1 MSNPVYGKQLKT
13 SSKVTANSASMLLWS
28 LSIGLILF
36 LLWSAFQVALFNGQ
50 LLQFEAPIYWTV
62 AITTLLFILWVAIYF
77 KQMKLETQQDWLKV
91 AVILLPLT
99 YVLSLINAASEYLAN
114 NMILIQCI
122 YAMIFVMTMYL
133 LQNNKTNHI
142 IQSSLIGIAYV
153 IVGFGLLNWLGAFS
167 FAGKLVGWFSAGVIN
182 GVYNQAIWNDSNGAR
197 LASVFQYPNTYAAFL
212 MAFLFISIF
221 SMIRSKRIF
230 TQLLHGFMLVPI
242 ILSLL
247 LTLSRTGLVMLPIVF
262 VILLLLLKPTK
273 QILWF
278 IYCAVSAIGTLLV
291 LNPINTAGI
300 ELQKQFTGSLAAKSW
315 AILIGASLVVAL
327 LCWAIQR
334 LVAPMLEAKLQSW
347 SARKASSVWIP
358 LGSVVL
364 TVVIAVLLLGTGVR
378 NILPDS
384 ISTRLENINFQ
395 QHSVLERITFYKDAT
410 KLFADYPVIGA
421 GGGAWTALYEK
432 YQNNP
437 YVSAQ
442 AHNFFMQYL
451 VEVGLVGFLVFMA
464 FILYVFYQYVRSYV
478 RRNEEDRESHF
489 VFFILSMSILVLS
502 LLDFNMSYVFIGM
515 LVFLGLGGMSAAIEP
530 QPTRR
535 LKMGEAAA
543 RGVYSIIAGIAII
556 VLLIVSVRFL
566 QANHYAIEGNEL
578 ARSSQD
584 FRQIKAPL
592 DKDLS
597 IRSTHPDSLML
608 LASLYQQG
616 YTQTKDEQF
625 YTEAVQLLQRGLE
638 AEPYNK
644 GMVKQLIGIYEL
656 KGENDQAYALR
667 KEYANNYIWDM
678 DWYEQL
684 ISRSFD
690 LGYQAL
696 GQGDTTKKNAYF
708 TSGIEAYQ
716 HVVDG
721 VEHLKTL
728 PKGQLQGQPFQV
740 TPTMILNAGKMKY
753 MSNDLPG
760 ATAVLKT
767 GIAEDLTDA
776 TNREIARWYL
786 ASLKREFK
794 MDEALYNKLIAISSS
809 EADEIKRIAELTF
822 N

>member
-1 MSNPVYGKQLKT
+1 MSNPVYGKQKKT
-13 SSKVTANSASMLLWS
+13 SSKATANSASTLLWS

-50 LLQFEAPIYWTV
+50 LLQFEAPIYWAV

-91 AVILLPLT
+91 AVIMLPLT
-99 YVLSLINAASEYLAN
+99 YVLSLVNAASGYLAT
-114 NMILIQCI
+114 NMVLIQCI
-122 YAMIFVMTMYL
+122 YAMIFVMTMYV
-133 LQNNKTNHI
+133 LQNNKINHI
-142 IQSSLIGIAYV
+142 IQFSLIGIAYV
-153 IVGFGLLNWLGAFS
+153 IVVYGFLNWLGAFS
-167 FAGKLVGWFSAGVIN
+167 FAGKLVGWFSSGVVN
-182 GVYNQAIWNDSNGAR
+182 GVYNQAIWNDANGAR

-221 SMIRSKRIF
+221 SMIRTKKIYV
-230 TQLLHGFMLVPI
+230 QLLHGFMLVPI
-242 ILSLL
+242 VLSLL

-262 VILLLLLKPTK
+262 VILLLLLKPAK

-278 IYCAVSAIGTLLV
+278 IYSGISAIGTLLI
-291 LNPINTAGI
+291 LNPINTAGL
-300 ELQKQFTGSLAAKSW
+300 ELQKQFTSSLAAKSW
-315 AILIGASLVVAL
+315 AILIGASLVVAM
-327 LCWAIQR
+327 LCWVIQR
-334 LVAPMLEAKLQSW
+334 FVAPKLEGKLQSW
-347 SARKASSVWIP
+347 SSRKASSAWIP
-358 LGSVVL
+358 LGSIVL
-364 TVVIAVLLLGTGVR
+364 IAVLAVLLLGTGLR

-451 VEVGLVGFLVFMA
+451 VEVGLIGFIVFMA
-464 FILYVFYQYVRSYV
+464 FILYVFYQYIRSYV
-478 RRNEEDRESHF
+478 RRSEDEREFHF
-489 VFFILSMSILVLS
+489 VYFILSMSILVLS

-515 LVFLGLGGMSAAIEP
+515 LVFLGLGGMAAAIEP
-530 QPTRR
+530 KPTRR
-535 LKMGEAAA
+535 LKMSAATA
-543 RGVYSIIAGIAII
+543 RGVYNTIAGIVII
-556 VLLIVSVRFL
+556 VLLIISIRFL
-566 QANHYAIEGNEL
+566 QADQYANEGKVVAQN
-578 ARSSQD
+578 SQD
-584 FRQIKAPL
+584 FQQLKDPL
-592 DKDLS
+592 EKDLS
-597 IRSTHPDSLML
+597 IRSTHFDSLMM

-616 YTQTKDEQF
+616 YTQTQDDQF
-625 YTEAVQLLQRGLE
+625 YMAALELLQRGLK

-644 GMVKQLIGIYEL
+644 AIVKQMIDLYEL
-656 KGENDQAYALR
+656 KGEVDQAYALR
-667 KEYANNYIWDM
+667 KEYADHYIWDM
-678 DWYEQL
+678 AWYEQF

-690 LGYQAL
+690 LGYQAI
-696 GQGDTTKKNAYF
+696 GQGDLTKKKSYF
-708 TSGIEAYQ
+708 SSGLAAYQ

-728 PKGQLQGQPFQV
+728 PEGQLQGQPFEV

-753 MSNDLPG
+753 MLNDSSE
-760 ATAVLKT
+760 AAAILKK
-767 GIAEDLTDA
+767 GIAEDLNDV

-786 ASLKREFK
+786 ASLKRDFQL
-794 MDEALYNKLIAISSS
+794 DEALYNKMIAISPG
-809 EADEIKRIAELTF
+809 EADEIKKIAELNF
-822 N
+822 

>member
-1 MSNPVYGKQLKT
+1 MSNPVYGKQMKS
-13 SSKVTANSASMLLWS
+13 SSKATANRASTLLWS

-50 LLQFEAPIYWTV
+50 LLQFEAPIYWAV
-62 AITTLLFILWVAIYF
+62 AITTLLFILWVATYF
-77 KQMKLETQQDWLKV
+77 KEMKLDTQQDWLKV

-99 YVLSLINAASEYLAN
+99 YVLSLINAASEYLAT

-133 LQNNKTNHI
+133 LQNNKINHI

-182 GVYNQAIWNDSNGAR
+182 GAYNQAIWNDANGPR

-212 MAFLFISIF
+212 MAFLFIGIF
-221 SMIRSKRIF
+221 SLIRTKKLFIQMF
-230 TQLLHGFMLVPI
+230 HGFMLVPI

-247 LTLSRTGLVMLPIVF
+247 LTLSRTGLVMMPIVF
-262 VILLLLLKPTK
+262 VIILLLLKPAK

-278 IYCAVSAIGTLLV
+278 IYLVISGIGTV
-291 LNPINTAGI
+291 AILNPVNTAGL
-300 ELQKQFTGSLAAKSW
+300 ELKQQFSGGVAAKGWTFLVAASIIV
-315 AILIGASLVVAL
+315 AIII
-327 LCWAIQR
+327 WAIQR
-334 LVAPMLEAKLQSW
+334 WIAPKLETKLQAW
-347 SARKASSVWIP
+347 GKRKGSSLWIP
-358 LGSVVL
+358 LGSILLAIIV
-364 TVVIAVLLLGTGVR
+364 AVLLLGTGVR

-395 QHSVLERITFYKDAT
+395 QHSVLERITFYKDAA
-410 KLFADYPVIGA
+410 KVIADYPLIGA
-421 GGGAWTALYEK
+421 GGGAWTVLYEK

-451 VEVGLVGFLVFMA
+451 VEVGIIGFIIFMA
-464 FILYVFYQYVRSYV
+464 FILYIFYQFIRNYL
-478 RRNEEDRESHF
+478 RRDEIERESHL
-489 VFFILSMSILVLS
+489 VYFILSMTILVLS
-502 LLDFNMSYVFIGM
+502 LLDFNMSYVFIGT
-515 LVFLGLGGMSAAIEP
+515 LVFIGFGGMAAAIEP
-530 QPTRR
+530 KTVQR
-535 LKMGEAAA
+535 LKVSPSVA
-543 RGVYSIIAGIAII
+543 RGLYVAISGVLTI

-566 QANHYAIEGNEL
+566 QANHYAYEAKEV
-578 ARSSQD
+578 AQTSKS
-584 FRQIKAPL
+584 FEEVKVPL

-597 IRSTHPDSLML
+597 IRSTHSDSLL
-608 LASLYQQG
+608 TLSALYQQG
-616 YTQTKDEQF
+616 FQQTQNEQF
-625 YTEAVQLLQRGLE
+625 YTAGVDLLQKGLK
-638 AEPYNK
+638 AEPFNK
-644 GMVKQLIGIYEL
+644 SMIKQLIQLYEL
-656 KGENDQAYALR
+656 KGENDKAFTLQQ
-667 KEYANNYIWDM
+667 EYASNYIWDM
-678 DWYEQL
+678 EWYETL

-696 GQGDTTKKNAYF
+696 GQGDSSTKETYF
-708 TSGIEAYQ
+708 TTGLNAYQ
-716 HVVDG
+716 HMVDG

-728 PKGQLQGQPFQV
+728 PEGQLQGKAFKL

-753 MSNDLPG
+753 MLNDSAG
-760 ATAVLKT
+760 ATTILKG

-786 ASLKREFK
+786 AVLTK
-794 MDEALYNKLIAISSS
+794 DGQQDQAIYDKLIALAPN
-809 EADEIKRIAELTF
+809 EADEIKQIAELNF
-822 N
+822 

>member
-1 MSNPVYGKQLKT
+1 MSNPVYGIQMKT
-13 SSKVTANSASMLLWS
+13 SSKASANSTSILLWS

-50 LLQFEAPIYWTV
+50 LLQFEAPIYWAV

-77 KQMKLETQQDWLKV
+77 KQMKLETKQDWLKV

-99 YVLSLINAASEYLAN
+99 YVLSLINAASEYLAI

-133 LQNNKTNHI
+133 LQNNKINHI

-182 GVYNQAIWNDSNGAR
+182 GVYNQAIWNDANGAR

-221 SMIRSKRIF
+221 SMIRSKRIV

-262 VILLLLLKPTK
+262 VILLLLLKPAK

-278 IYCAVSAIGTLLV
+278 IYCAVSAIGTLFV
-291 LNPINTAGI
+291 LNPINTAGL

-327 LCWAIQR
+327 LFWAIQR
-334 LVAPMLEAKLQSW
+334 FVAPRLEAKLQSW

-384 ISTRLENINFQ
+384 ISTRLGNINFQ

-451 VEVGLVGFLVFMA
+451 VEVGLVGFLLFMA
-464 FILYVFYQYVRSYV
+464 FILFIFYQYICAYV
-478 RRNEEDRESHF
+478 RRNEEERESHF
-489 VFFILSMSILVLS
+489 VYFILSMSILVLS
-502 LLDFNMSYVFIGM
+502 ILDFNMSYVFIGI
-515 LVFLGLGGMSAAIEP
+515 LVFLGLGGMTATMDPKPIL
-530 QPTRR
+530 R
-535 LKMGEAAA
+535 LKLSDSSA
-543 RGVYSIIAGIAII
+543 RGIYSVLVGLAAV

-566 QANHYAIEGNEL
+566 QANHYALEAKEV
-578 ARSSQD
+578 AQTSQS
-584 FRQIKAPL
+584 FEEIKAPL
-592 DKDLS
+592 DKALS
-597 IRSTHPDSLML
+597 IRGTHSDSLL
-608 LASLYQQG
+608 ILSSLYQQA
-616 YTQTKDEQF
+616 YQQTQSEQF
-625 YTEAVQLLQRGLE
+625 YTAAVNLLQKGIRS
-638 AEPYNK
+638 EPYNK
-644 GMVKQLIGIYEL
+644 SMVKQMIQLYDL
-656 KGENDQAYALR
+656 KSESAQAFALQQ
-667 KEYANNYIWDM
+667 KSASNYNWDM
-678 DWYEQL
+678 EWYENL

-690 LGYQAL
+690 LGYEAL
-696 GQGDTTKKNAYF
+696 SQNETQQKESYF
-708 TSGIEAYQ
+708 TSGLDAYH
-716 HVVDG
+716 HVVAG
-721 VEHLKTL
+721 IEHLKTL
-728 PKGQLQGQPFQV
+728 PEGQLQGKPFEL

-753 MSNDLPG
+753 MLNDFGG
-760 ATAVLKT
+760 ASTLLKT
-767 GIAEDLTDA
+767 GIVEELSDVIH
-776 TNREIARWYL
+776 REIARWYL
-786 ASLKREFK
+786 A
-794 MDEALYNKLIAISSS
+794 ALAKDGQQDQTVYDKLIAIDPN
-809 EADEIKRIAELTF
+809 EAEEIKKLSQLNF
-822 N
+822 

>member
-1 MSNPVYGKQLKT
+1 MSNPVYGKQMKT
-13 SSKVTANSASMLLWS
+13 SSKAAANPASTLLWF

-50 LLQFEAPIYWTV
+50 LLQFEAPIYWAV
-62 AITTLLFILWVAIYF
+62 SITTLLFMIWVAIYF
-77 KQMKLETQQDWLKV
+77 KQIKLETQQDWLKV
-91 AVILLPLT
+91 AVLLLPLT
-99 YVLSLINAASEYLAN
+99 YVLSLISAASEYLAI

-133 LQNNKTNHI
+133 LQNNKINHI
-142 IQSSLIGIAYV
+142 IQSSIIGIAYV
-153 IVGFGLLNWLGAFS
+153 IVGFGLLNWLGASNFT
-167 FAGKLVGWFSAGVIN
+167 GKLVGWFSSGVVN
-182 GVYNQAIWNDSNGAR
+182 GVYNQTIWDDSNGPR

-221 SMIRSKRIF
+221 SMIRSKRVY
-230 TQLLHGFMLVPI
+230 TQILHGFMLVPI

-262 VILLLLLKPTK
+262 VILLLLLKPAK

-278 IYCAVSAIGTLLV
+278 IYCGVSAVGTLLV
-291 LNPINTAGI
+291 LNPINTAGL
-300 ELQKQFTGSLAAKSW
+300 ELQKQFTGSIAAKSW

-327 LCWAIQR
+327 LCWVIQR
-334 LVAPMLEAKLQSW
+334 FASPKLEGKLQTW

-395 QHSVLERITFYKDAT
+395 QHSVLERITFYKDAA
-410 KLFADYPVIGA
+410 KLFADYPIIGA

-451 VEVGLVGFLVFMA
+451 VEVGLIGFLVFMA
-464 FILYVFYQYVRSYV
+464 FILYVFYQYVRSYI
-478 RRNEEDRESHF
+478 RRNEEERESHF
-489 VFFILSMSILVLS
+489 VYFILSMSILVLS

-515 LVFLGLGGMSAAIEP
+515 LVFLGLGGMTAAIEP
-530 QPTRR
+530 KPTSH
-535 LKMGEAAA
+535 LKMGEATA

-556 VLLIVSVRFL
+556 VLLIVSIRFL
-566 QANHYAIEGNEL
+566 QANHYAIEGKEI
-578 ARSSQD
+578 AQSSQD
-584 FRQIKAPL
+584 FQQIKTPL
-592 DKDLS
+592 EKDLA
-597 IRSTHPDSLML
+597 IRSTHSDSLML

-616 YTQTKDEQF
+616 YTQTKDDQF
-625 YTEAVQLLQRGLE
+625 YTAAVQLLQRGLD

-644 GMVKQLIGIYEL
+644 GMVKQLIDLYEL
-656 KGENDQAYALR
+656 KGETDQAYTLR

-678 DWYEQL
+678 TWYEQL

-696 GQGDTTKKNAYF
+696 GQGDNTKKESYF
-708 TSGIEAYQ
+708 TSGLAAYQ

-728 PKGQLQGQPFQV
+728 PKGQLQGQPFEV

-753 MSNDLPG
+753 MSNDPAG
-760 ATAVLKT
+760 AATILKN

-786 ASLKREFK
+786 ASLKK
-794 MDEALYNKLIAISSS
+794 QNQQDQAVYDKLIAVSPS
-809 EADEIKRIAELTF
+809 EADEIKKIAELNF
-822 N
+822 